1 MIDYYGN
8 FLMFLTTIFDILIL
22 IAFILTKL
30 IIVFHIILIAFILT
44 KLINVFH
51 IILIAL
57 ILTKLIIV
65 FYKIL
70 IAFNVGN
77 QRRLFLLLP

>member
-1 MIDYYGN
+1 
-8 FLMFLTTIFDILIL
+8 MFLTTIFDILIL
-22 IAFILTKL
+22 ITFILTKL
-30 IIVFHIILIAFILT
+30 IIVFHIILIAF
-44 KLINVFH
+44 
-51 IILIAL
+51 

>member
-1 MIDYYGN
+1 
-8 FLMFLTTIFDILIL
+8 MFLTTIFDILIL

-30 IIVFHIILIAFILT
+30 IIVFYIILIAF
-44 KLINVFH
+44 
-51 IILIAL
+51 

>member
-1 MIDYYGN
+1 
-8 FLMFLTTIFDILIL
+8 MFLTTIFDILIL

-44 KLINVFH
+44 KLI
-51 IILIAL
+51 
-57 ILTKLIIV
+57 IV

>member
-44 KLINVFH
+44 KLI
-51 IILIAL
+51 
-57 ILTKLIIV
+57 IV